1 MILGKP
7 SDIGR
12 LTLTTEEESLIFN
25 IYRTH
30 GNGIMKTFSAKKEDI
45 QKTWYLVD
53 AEGKVLGRLASQLA
67 KILRGKTKPIYTPH
81 VDTGDYV
88 VVINADKIRLTAKKM
103 EKKIYYWHTGYPGG
117 MKSTSAKM
125 LLATKPERVLK
136 RAVKGMLP
144 KNPLGR
150 QMFRKLKVYVGP
162 DHPHQAQQPQPLEI

>member
-1 MILGKP
+1 
-7 SDIGR
+7 
-12 LTLTTEEESLIFN
+12 
-25 IYRTH
+25 
-30 GNGIMKTFSAKKEDI
+30 MKTFSAKKEDI
-45 QKTWYLVD
+45 ERTWYLVD

-88 VVINADKIRLTAKKM
+88 VVINADKIRLTGKKM
-103 EKKIYYWHTGYPGG
+103 EKKVYYRHSGYPGG
-117 MKSTSAKM
+117 LKLTNAKM

-150 QMFRKLKVYVGP
+150 KMFGKLKVYVGP
-162 DHPHQAQQPQPLEI
+162 DHPHEAQQPQPLEM